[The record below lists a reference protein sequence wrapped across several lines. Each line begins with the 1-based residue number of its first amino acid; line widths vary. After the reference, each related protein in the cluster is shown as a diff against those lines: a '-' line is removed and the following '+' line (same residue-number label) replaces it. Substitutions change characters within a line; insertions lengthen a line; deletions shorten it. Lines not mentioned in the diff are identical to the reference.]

1 MIKPGRVHDCG
12 VFGGC
17 LRQQRNYTA
26 DARRRT
32 PPNRPRIYRNPR
44 DGARRLWLPIY
55 ANRLRPSR
63 VQPRHRSGQSKSPRR
78 GSHKGLSTQEAVQIA
93 EQQKQKLIQ
102 DLDTEKAKVEETSDF
117 VEQTGKDAVEEIKA
131 EIGKAEA
138 AKFANKQPV
147 SKETRAIVAK
157 HFKSAAHKLRA
168 KKNKLNFEAPLHA
181 DPVAQASRETQ
192 NQLIDAQLLV
202 YENVL
207 SFLSTMEQ
215 PRLRRSNS
223 FDNLLQDTYIRQG
236 HIWNSSRIFHLPCT
250 LG

>member
-1 MIKPGRVHDCG
+1 M
-12 VFGGC
+12 
-17 LRQQRNYTA
+17 
-26 DARRRT
+26 
-32 PPNRPRIYRNPR
+32 
-44 DGARRLWLPIY
+44 
-55 ANRLRPSR
+55 
-63 VQPRHRSGQSKSPRR
+63 
-78 GSHKGLSTQEAVQIA
+78 QIA

-131 EIGKAEA
+131 EIGEAEA